1 MSGARGQDLLVCNRV
16 DLGCRFVHARV
27 RGVHAVDVLGEQHDV
42 RIDFSRTQHGGGVGR
57 EIRRTEPAA
66 EDHDA
71 TLFQMADGTRTDV
84 RLCHGAHFD
93 GSHHAGGDAG
103 ALKGVLQRQRVD
115 RGGKHAHVIGAHA
128 IHVHALSAAPDIA
141 RADDDADL
149 DTCLDAFFDDFC
161 NFVNERMVVNSLCV
175 ARQCLA

>member
-1 MSGARGQDLLVCNRV
+1 
-16 DLGCRFVHARV
+16 
-27 RGVHAVDVLGEQHDV
+27 
-42 RIDFSRTQHGGGVGR
+42 
-57 EIRRTEPAA
+57 
-66 EDHDA
+66 
-71 TLFQMADGTRTDV
+71 MADGTRTDV

-115 RGGKHAHVIGAHA
+115 RGGEHAHVVGAHA
-128 IHVHALSAAPDIA
+128 IHVHALSAAPDVA

-149 DTCLDAFFDDFC
+149 DACLDAFFDDFC